1 LNFIDLPCHFSHLG
15 EILLSWLK
23 NGPSIIGLLL
33 GCFFVYIACFLTESE
48 EHEIVDH
55 LSTWWITIK
64 DRQQA
69 AESGLAAFLAGITG
83 FTSFV
88 LDRLFGQ
95 KLLTTRG
102 GGGLALLVGPTN
114 SVVIDC
120 SERDAVA
127 SHSIRLFNRI
137 ACRGQCC
144 GTRTS
149 HSTGFQDAGDFW
161 VFRPLCH
168 ISW

>member
-1 LNFIDLPCHFSHLG
+1 M
-15 EILLSWLK
+15 
-23 NGPSIIGLLL
+23 

-95 KLLTTRG
+95 KLLTTRVAMQLPPIAFVFLIALHVVPKVVARARPFRRQRP
-102 GGGLALLVGPTN
+102 GLTP
-114 SVVIDC
+114 
-120 SERDAVA
+120 E
-127 SHSIRLFNRI
+127 
-137 ACRGQCC
+137 
-144 GTRTS
+144 
-149 HSTGFQDAGDFW
+149 
-161 VFRPLCH
+161 
-168 ISW
+168 

>member
-1 LNFIDLPCHFSHLG
+1 MP
-15 EILLSWLK
+15 LLSSGRNSSELVKKWAKHNWSLA
-23 NGPSIIGLLL
+23 GLL
-33 GCFFVYIACFLTESE
+33 FVYIACFLTESE

-114 SVVIDC
+114 SVVI
-120 SERDAVA
+120 SA
-127 SHSIRLFNRI
+127 SFSTAKQSHQIASIGSTI
-137 ACRGQCC
+137 ALASLKSLGL
-144 GTRTS
+144 
-149 HSTGFQDAGDFW
+149 TGPLAG
-161 VFRPLCH
+161 
-168 ISW
+168 SS